1 MDMVY
6 VDIMS
11 DTEIRFGDRRYIR
24 YLTAFANFTELG
36 GMTLDPSSF
45 SNIHNSLASTFET
58 LYAFRWDY
66 YWLVDKEIIDEMRK
80 MVRIVS
86 AYRDTVDYEYS
97 FITFLIYNYTKKSSI
112 FDVFD
117 D

>member
-1 MDMVY
+1 M
-6 VDIMS
+6 
-11 DTEIRFGDRRYIR
+11 
-24 YLTAFANFTELG
+24 
-36 GMTLDPSSF
+36 
-45 SNIHNSLASTFET
+45 
-58 LYAFRWDY
+58 
-66 YWLVDKEIIDEMRK
+66 VDKEIIDEMRK